1 MFLMDDACLDYMDKD
16 ERLEAM
22 LLREL
27 QTSFHKMVHVLE
39 IEGGQ
44 GKDTLP
50 SFANILMFGLS

>member
-50 SFANILMFGLS
+50 LQIF